1 MLNERKWFAVY
12 TISRHEK
19 SVAKHLLVR
28 NIEYFLPLCASKHKW
43 KNGQNVVV
51 ELPLFPSYIFVH
63 IGTDEWRSV
72 QEAPGVLTL
81 LGGSAHKE
89 SVMLDE
95 EIQALRDGLF
105 LRQAEPHSLL
115 RAGQRAR
122 ILTGAL
128 AGLEGV
134 VVREN
139 NSLRVVLTVDAI
151 NSSYAVEVD
160 ADELLYVEP

>member
-12 TISRHEK
+12 TVSRHEK

-28 NIEYFLPLCASKHKW
+28 NIEYFLPLCVARHKW
-43 KNGQNVVV
+43 KNGQKPLV

-63 IGTDEWRSV
+63 IGTEEWRSV
-72 QEAPGVLTL
+72 QETPGVLTL
-81 LGGSAHKE
+81 LGGSARKE

-95 EIQALRDGLF
+95 EIQALRDGLS
-105 LRQAEPHSLL
+105 LRQAEPHPLL
-115 RAGQRAR
+115 RVGQRAR

-134 VVREN
+134 VVRKN
-139 NSLRVVLTVDAI
+139 NSLRVVLTVNAI

-160 ADELLYVEP
+160 ADELLFVEP